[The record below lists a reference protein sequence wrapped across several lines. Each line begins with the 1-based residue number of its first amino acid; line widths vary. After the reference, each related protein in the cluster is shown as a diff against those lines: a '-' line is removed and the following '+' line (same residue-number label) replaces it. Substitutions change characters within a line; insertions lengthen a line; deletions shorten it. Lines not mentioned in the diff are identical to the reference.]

1 MSSPSDRPEPSGR
14 PAFSH
19 QDFLIEGL
27 MPAREFSLVAGSS
40 GVGKT
45 KLTIQLVMALEA
57 GESFFGH
64 PTKPSKCLY
73 VACDRGR
80 DSFKRSMDAYGLAYD
95 AFAWVVERDAP
106 ALSTETLLSRPA
118 QILEWTHRKHPGT
131 KLVVLDG
138 LSGLVKDVCDYQGVK
153 AMVRQCQDRCE
164 SFDMAVLGTVH
175 ATKIRTLDK
184 ICNPRERVLGTVAW
198 GGFSEMVISL
208 DHEKPEDPQ
217 NPFRVVNLCNH
228 SGASLRWRVVC
239 DSQGRLVEVDAERD
253 LLDILDGIVG
263 QIPPEGLDRDQLET
277 LASGIGEA
285 VNRRTF
291 YDWVAR
297 AIDSGI
303 LRRQGHT
310 RDVRYFAAKPN

>member
-1 MSSPSDRPEPSGR
+1 
-14 PAFSH
+14 
-19 QDFLIEGL
+19 

-45 KLTIQLVMALEA
+45 KLTIQLVMALES
-57 GESFFGH
+57 GEKFFGH
-64 PTKPSKCLY
+64 STTQARCLY

-80 DSFKRSMDAYGLAYD
+80 DSFKRSLDAYGLGYES
-95 AFAWVVERDAP
+95 FAWVVERDAP
-106 ALSTETLLSRPA
+106 AISTELTLSKPA

-131 KLVVLDG
+131 RLVVLDG

-153 AMVRQCQDRCE
+153 AMIRQCQDRCE
-164 SFDMAVLGTVH
+164 SFDLAVLGTVH

-208 DHEKPEDPQ
+208 DHEKPDDPM

-239 DSQGRLVEVDAERD
+239 DSRGQLVEVNEERD
-253 LLDILDGIVG
+253 LLDMLDGIVD
-263 QIPPEGLDRDQLET
+263 QIPTTGLDRGQLDALAAEIGPAANKRTIDQW
-277 LASGIGEA
+277 A
-285 VNRRTF
+285 
-291 YDWVAR
+291 AR

-310 RDVRYFAAKPN
+310 RNLRYFAARPN